1 MPGTLTVVLITDLRA
16 ECAVEVKYNRSKK
29 SSPDC
34 KGKALHF

>member
-1 MPGTLTVVLITDLRA
+1 MPGTLTVVLITDPRA

-29 SSPDC
+29 SRPDY